1 MKKQTRLTVDM
12 TPEEHMYLK
21 MASAKIGIS
30 MREMMLSAV
39 FKALQDIEDEWLAAK
54 ARETLQRI
62 QSGEETTTSWETA
75 KKQLKK

>member
-1 MKKQTRLTVDM
+1 M